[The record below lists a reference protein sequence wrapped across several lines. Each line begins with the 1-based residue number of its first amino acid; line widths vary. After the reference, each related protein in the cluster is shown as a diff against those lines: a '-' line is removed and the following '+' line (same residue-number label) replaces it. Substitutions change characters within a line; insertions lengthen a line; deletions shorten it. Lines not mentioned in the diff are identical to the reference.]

1 MNKLLNLIVYSTI
14 RLILGIKHRLTDP
27 RRWPTLSSYIDY
39 NFLKYHGVDVEF
51 GSVKLIGFPI
61 IKRARNSKIVI
72 GKGVTLVSHSKGNPA
87 GINHPVILATLSEE
101 ATITIGN
108 GCGFSGSTICSACS
122 IDIGDFSGFGAN
134 AAAYD
139 TDFHSIKDF
148 GTPSDDIS
156 IAASKPIKIGKY
168 VWIGANTL
176 ILKGVQIEDNC
187 TVGAGSVIRKNMS
200 AGTVYRGEHSVNL

>member
-1 MNKLLNLIVYSTI
+1 
-14 RLILGIKHRLTDP
+14 
-27 RRWPTLSSYIDY
+27 IDY

-61 IKRARNSKIVI
+61 IKKARNSKIAI

-87 GINHPVILATLSEE
+87 GINHPVILATLSEG
-101 ATITIGN
+101 AIITIGN

-122 IDIGDFSGFGAN
+122 IDIGDLSGFGAN

-148 GTPSDDIS
+148 GTPSDGIS
-156 IAASKPIKIGKY
+156 RAASKPIKIGKR

-187 TVGAGSVIRKNMS
+187 IVGAGAVVRTNMS
-200 AGTVYRGEHSVNL
+200 AGTIYRGNIP